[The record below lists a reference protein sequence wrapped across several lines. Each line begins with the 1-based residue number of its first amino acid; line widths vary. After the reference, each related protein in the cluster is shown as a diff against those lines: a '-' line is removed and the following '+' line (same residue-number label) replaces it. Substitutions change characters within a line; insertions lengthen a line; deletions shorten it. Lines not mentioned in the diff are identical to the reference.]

1 MHVGHRK
8 LLSRAKEFSLPVGVT
23 SIVGG
28 KGKSLFTEK
37 ERERVFSGLGIDF
50 VFSLSFE
57 KIREL
62 SPEAFIGL
70 LEEEFSPSV
79 FVCGEDFRFG
89 FQAAGTP
96 ETLKREGQVRV
107 EVVELLEINGGK
119 VSASRI
125 KTHLSAGE
133 VEEANVLLGET
144 FFLEGEVFPDRRIG
158 RTIGFPTANIAYPKE
173 KFPLKK
179 GVYQT
184 EITVNGVSYQGI
196 TNYGA
201 RPTFDDETVCT
212 ETYIDGFSGDLYG
225 KRLKINF
232 LRFLREIKKFDGVD
246 GLKEQ
251 LQADIRRIR
260 NYD

>member
-62 SPEAFIGL
+62 SPKAFIGL

-96 ETLKREGQVRV
+96 ETLKRTGQVRV
-107 EVVELLEINGGK
+107 EVVELLEINDEK

-125 KTHLSAGE
+125 KTHLSSGE
-133 VEEANVLLGET
+133 VEEANALLGET

-260 NYD
+260 DYD